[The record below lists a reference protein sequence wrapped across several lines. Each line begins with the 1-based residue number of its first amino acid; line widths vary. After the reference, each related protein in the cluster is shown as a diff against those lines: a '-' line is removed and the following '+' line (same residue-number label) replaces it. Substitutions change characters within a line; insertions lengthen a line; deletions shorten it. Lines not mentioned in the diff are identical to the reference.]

1 MKNLVG
7 VSVAIAL
14 NLSCATL
21 ASANEDPV
29 LKSQMDSLQKWG
41 ASCMQAKGLN
51 VEAACKSSLDNTLA
65 LQPNINSLD
74 HLMMSFMVEAHARS
88 NLANAYIK
96 EERVGE
102 HCDMSEKVL
111 LTGLYASKNSDHQF
125 FPPIKQIADQHVS
138 DVKSC
143 RKIFGTQPGTVK
155 LEP

>member
-1 MKNLVG
+1 MKNLTKIG
-7 VSVAIAL
+7 AILAL
-14 NLSCATL
+14 TMSCSTL
-21 ASANEDPV
+21 ALANEDPV

-41 ASCMQAKGLN
+41 ASCMQAQGLG

-65 LQPNINSLD
+65 LQPKINSLD

-111 LTGLYASKNSDHQF
+111 VTGLYASKNSTHQF

-138 DVKSC
+138 DVKLC
-143 RKIFGTQPGTVK
+143 RKMFGTKPGTVK